1 MRSKSEHSSSK
12 DKKLPATNG
21 GGNQMSGLNMEPE
34 SESHYGWRIPVYP
47 SSVLEFLICF
57 SPIVWMTP
65 WQGASRE
72 NITLFVEY

>member
-1 MRSKSEHSSSK
+1 
-12 DKKLPATNG
+12 
-21 GGNQMSGLNMEPE
+21 MSGLNMEPE